1 MSWIPLDDGFHS
13 HRKVVTAGL
22 EAVGLHCRVL
32 SWCGASLTDGYV
44 PAALVRE
51 FAGARAARLA
61 QRLVDAGLWERDDD
75 GWRVHNWQLRNASAQ
90 SIRAERGLLSEKRRR
105 AGAAGA
111 KVRWRKGQTDL
122 NCPDGK
128 MANGMANAWQTAWQ
142 TDSKPMAPVQGLS
155 PRLRNVQSSPWSDA
169 RAGREDQESPGQDL
183 FGAVRAARERAGRT
197 STWWHNSALEVA
209 LEVARNSHPKLQPR
223 ELELALLTIASWPDT
238 KSPKRLVHVV
248 DKALREATQS
258 NGQRQAEPLPPLPPT
273 VAELR
278 ARGDLP

>member
-1 MSWIPLDDGFHS
+1 
-13 HRKVVTAGL
+13 
-22 EAVGLHCRVL
+22 
-32 SWCGASLTDGYV
+32 
-44 PAALVRE
+44 
-51 FAGARAARLA
+51 
-61 QRLVDAGLWERDDD
+61 
-75 GWRVHNWQLRNASAQ
+75 
-90 SIRAERGLLSEKRRR
+90 LLSEKRRR

-128 MANGMANAWQTAWQ
+128 MANVMANGMANAWQ

-183 FGAVRAARERAGRT
+183 FGAVRAARERAGQT
-197 STWWHNSALEVA
+197 STRWHDAALEVA
-209 LEVARNSHPKLQPR
+209 LQVARDSYPNLQLR
-223 ELELALLTIASWPDT
+223 ELEVALLTIASWPDT
-238 KSPKRLVHVV
+238 KVPSRLVHVV

-258 NGQRQAEPLPPLPPT
+258 NGQRRESEPVPPLPPT